1 MDAYE
6 TRAVFKCIAAGTTAE
21 QVEAMG
27 YRQIAVLA
35 GVVIPANGHS
45 PEDFFYENIR
55 HVVADMLAYYAKR
68 GYLPEESDAELD
80 RLEMIKEQ
88 IAELNVQK
96 TGLEAA
102 IAARPPKG
110 HK

>member
-6 TRAVFKCIAAGTTAE
+6 TRAVFKCIAAGTMAE

-27 YRQIAVLA
+27 YRQIGVLA
-35 GVVIPANGHS
+35 GVVIAANGHS
-45 PEDFFYENIR
+45 PEDFFYENVR
-55 HVVADMLAYYAKR
+55 HVVGDMLRYYAKR

-80 RLEMIKEQ
+80 RLEMVKEQ
-88 IAELNVQK
+88 IAELQIQK
-96 TGLEAA
+96 TGLEVA

>member
-6 TRAVFKCIAAGTTAE
+6 TKAVFRCIAAGNTAE
-21 QVEAMG
+21 QVRTMG
-27 YRQIAVLA
+27 YRAIAALA
-35 GVVIPANGHS
+35 DVVVEANGDS
-45 PEDFFYENIR
+45 PRDFFYENVR
-55 HVVADMLAYYAKR
+55 HVVADMLRYYAKR

-88 IAELNVQK
+88 IAQLQIQK
-96 TGLEAA
+96 TGLEIA